1 MGLFSSH
8 EPHIPQTRFILLNE
22 SQQRAIN
29 AIMFGKNY
37 LLIAEEENG
46 SAFVDMNIDDDLLF
60 QGLENICKSDQKFMD
75 RMTDFVIDLHTK
87 K

>member
-1 MGLFSSH
+1 MGFISSH
-8 EPHIPQTRFILLNE
+8 GSNIPQTRFILLNE

-37 LLIAEEENG
+37 LLIAEDEKG
-46 SAFVDMNIDDDLLF
+46 SSFVDMNIDDDLLF
-60 QGLENICKSDQKFMD
+60 QGLESVCKSDQKFID